1 MEIKS
6 LTLKPERREMDGVYF
21 APTTISFCRGVNVFT
36 GKGASILMDY
46 VARSRE
52 STWKPNEFEIE
63 EDGHCG
69 FKMTLFKEITR
80 PYLAFLCKLKGLHP
94 NQDGVTSDDCAFVY
108 APEICRDQD
117 EIREIALEIVKA
129 AKRGVQIFVSTRDYF
144 VLQELNYRRVFPND
158 ETYDVEFKFFS
169 LFRLDK
175 SEREVRICESDKIA
189 ELVRCE
195 TTEAFEALWH
205 REEYERYMR
214 EEYEKSMREDY
225 EKYWDE
231 RFGQ

>member
-63 EDGHCG
+63 EDDHCG
-69 FKMTLFKEITR
+69 FKMSLFKETTR

-94 NQDGVTSDDCAFVY
+94 NQDGVVSDDCAFVY

-144 VLQELNYRRVFPND
+144 VLQELKYRRAFPND

-169 LFRLDK
+169 LFRHDK
-175 SEREVRICESDKIA
+175 TEREVHICESDKFA
-189 ELVRCE
+189 GPARCE
-195 TTEAFEALWH
+195 ITEALEALWH

-214 EEYEKSMREDY
+214 EEYEKSMSEDY
-225 EKYWDE
+225 EKYLEE